1 MYAIFVVTIDERRIR
16 ARLARVEALHRGATT
31 PGEREAA
38 ARARARLLTHLDAV
52 RQDDPIAR
60 FCAEHVADLAVA
72 PAPPP
77 PPEEMPSEED
87 VRDVLLY
94 WEEGGWDDEDICIWA
109 GELVD
114 RIFLPCDA
122 DEEGAPLAEVLLQL
136 SSLDRVRLDPADIPR
151 IRRFL
156 RDHDWESWFELLAE
170 AAAR

>member
-1 MYAIFVVTIDERRIR
+1 
-16 ARLARVEALHRGATT
+16 VEALHRGATT

-38 ARARARLLTHLDAV
+38 ARARARLLVHLDRV

-77 PPEEMPSEED
+77 PPELMPSEEE
-87 VRDVLLY
+87 VRFVLYY
-94 WEEGGWDDEDICIWA
+94 WETGDWDRDDVCAWA
-109 GELVD
+109 SQLVD
-114 RIFLPCDA
+114 RVVLPSEADA
-122 DEEGAPLAEVLLQL
+122 AAAPLAEVLLQL
-136 SSLDRVRLDPADIPR
+136 AALDYVQLLPKDVPR

-156 RDHDWESWFELLAE
+156 RDRDWDAWFALIAQ